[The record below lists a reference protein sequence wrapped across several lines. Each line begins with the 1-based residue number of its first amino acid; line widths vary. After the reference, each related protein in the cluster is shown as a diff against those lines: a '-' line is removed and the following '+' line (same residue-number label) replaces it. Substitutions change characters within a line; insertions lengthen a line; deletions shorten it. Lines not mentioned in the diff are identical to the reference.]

1 MRTNGEKKWRKDPFL
16 IEQSEFL
23 HLSIKSHFYPCSK
36 SSEHIKKRLESEK
49 WKREMS
55 GKEMVMMLKCT
66 NTQRANYLLHWN
78 YPEIAIRKFEYK
90 FRQQSY
96 GVWVKFICKRRHQCE
111 NIKRVPISSTGTIE
125 VETRNH
131 KDHQQT
137 CAQANKNKKRFNFF

>member
-1 MRTNGEKKWRKDPFL
+1 MTEDPFL

-66 NTQRANYLLHWN
+66 NTQSELF
-78 YPEIAIRKFEYK
+78 IALKL
-90 FRQQSY
+90 S
-96 GVWVKFICKRRHQCE
+96 
-111 NIKRVPISSTGTIE
+111 
-125 VETRNH
+125 RNCN
-131 KDHQQT
+131 T
-137 CAQANKNKKRFNFF
+137 